1 MTSESRYKEAY
12 VWTWLPDET
21 EPVVAGVLTRV
32 TDHLIFNYGRSYLA
46 RSNAISIYEPELP
59 LRAGALPLLP
69 GLSMPN
75 CIRDAAPDAWGRR
88 VIINRK
94 LGHRSKQLNAAE
106 LDELTYL
113 LESGSDRSGALDFQL
128 SSAGYAPRLSTAASL
143 DDLLHAVDKVER
155 GVPLDSDLDQALLHG
170 SSLGGARPKALI
182 DTDDKKYIAK
192 FPSSNDVY
200 SVVKAEFIAMRLAA
214 LAGITAAP
222 VRLVRA
228 LDKDVL
234 LIERFDRNKAGNG
247 WRRMAMVS
255 ALTLFAL
262 DELMARYASYEDLAA
277 IIRRRFDAPTDTLH
291 ELFAR
296 LVFNVLCGNTDDH
309 ARNHAAFWDG
319 RNLRLTPAYD
329 ICPQQRAGQEAT
341 QAMLVIGDNRL
352 SKLSVCL
359 EAAPAFLLAPEAAIA
374 IVTHQ
379 VTVIRDRWDEVCNEA
394 SLSMIDRRLFW
405 RRQFLNPFA
414 FEGAP
419 PEISALSGG

>member
-1 MTSESRYKEAY
+1 MISESRNQEAF
-12 VWTWLPDET
+12 VWIWLPEET
-21 EPVVAGVLTRV
+21 APVVAGVLTRAGDQLV
-32 TDHLIFNYGRSYLA
+32 FNYGRSYLA
-46 RSNAISIYEPELP
+46 RRNAIPIYEPELP
-59 LRAGALPLLP
+59 LKAGALPLLP

-94 LGHRSKQLNAAE
+94 LGRSGRQVDTAE

-113 LESGSDRSGALDFQL
+113 LESGSDRSGSLDFQL
-128 SSAGYAPRLSTAASL
+128 SPTGYVPRLPTAASIN
-143 DDLLHAVDKVER
+143 DLLDAVARVEQ
-155 GVPLDSDLDQALLHG
+155 GVPLAPDLDQALLHG

-182 DTDDKKYIAK
+182 DADDKKYVAK
-192 FPSSNDVY
+192 FASRSDVY

-222 VRLVRA
+222 VRLARA

-234 LIERFDRNKAGNG
+234 LIERFDREKSGNG
-247 WRRMAMVS
+247 WRRMATVS
-255 ALTLFAL
+255 ALTLFGL

-319 RNLRLTPAYD
+319 RHLRLTPAYD
-329 ICPQQRAGQEAT
+329 ICPQQRAGNEAT
-341 QAMLVIGDNRL
+341 QAMLVIGDNRF
-352 SKLSVCL
+352 SRISVCL
-359 EAAPAFLLAPEAAIA
+359 EAAPAFLLPADAAVA
-374 IVTHQ
+374 IVAHQ
-379 VTVIRDRWDEVCNEA
+379 VTVIRNQWKQVCDEA
-394 SLSMIDRRLFW
+394 SLSTVDRRLFW

-414 FEGAP
+414 FERAP
-419 PEISALSGG
+419 PNISALLGD